1 MKISYNEATAMG
13 CSTLEND
20 LILCEKIGYDFIEI
34 RLDMLKGYLKK
45 YSVKDLKS
53 FFASSRIKPHAF
65 NALFDINFC
74 DTDVWKV
81 VMEDFMLACK
91 TGEKIGSQYI
101 VVVPTI
107 TKKPNTHSEA
117 EVFEDSIGGLTR
129 LLDVGRN
136 YGMKLAFE
144 PVGNPG
150 CCVRTIGQAWDIVE
164 TIDQDDVGLTM
175 DAFNLHLYNKLND
188 FKDIKIVDPD
198 KIFVVH
204 LDDGEDL
211 PLEVLDHCHRCFPG
225 EGVIDLNNYVKNLKD
240 VGYDRMISIETL
252 RPEYWKKDAE
262 WVIRR
267 GYETT
272 KKLLESI

>member
-1 MKISYNEATAMG
+1 
-13 CSTLEND
+13 
-20 LILCEKIGYDFIEI
+20 
-34 RLDMLKGYLKK
+34 
-45 YSVKDLKS
+45 
-53 FFASSRIKPHAF
+53 
-65 NALFDINFC
+65 
-74 DTDVWKV
+74 
-81 VMEDFMLACK
+81 
-91 TGEKIGSQYI
+91 
-101 VVVPTI
+101 
-107 TKKPNTHSEA
+107 
-117 EVFEDSIGGLTR
+117 
-129 LLDVGRN
+129 
-136 YGMKLAFE
+136 MKLAFE

>member
-34 RLDMLKGYLKK
+34 RLDMLRNYLKK
-45 YSVKDLKS
+45 HSVKDLKS

-74 DTDVWKV
+74 DADAWKV
-81 VMEDFMLACK
+81 VMEDFILACK

-117 EVFEDSIGGLTR
+117 EVFEDSIEGLTK

-188 FKDIKIVDPD
+188 FKDIKIVGPD

-225 EGVIDLNNYVKNLKD
+225 EGVIDLKNYIKNLKD

>member
-1 MKISYNEATAMG
+1 MKISYNEATGMG
-13 CSTLEND
+13 CSTLEDD

-34 RLDMLKGYLKK
+34 RLDMLRNYLKK
-45 YSVKDLKS
+45 YSIKNLKS
-53 FFASSRIKPHAF
+53 FFDNSRIKPHAF

-74 DTDVWKV
+74 DDSSWKI

-91 TGEKIGSQYI
+91 IGEKIGSQYI

-107 TKKPNTHSEA
+107 TKRPNTRSEV
-117 EVFEDSIGGLTR
+117 EVFEDSIKSLTK
-129 LLDVGRN
+129 LLEVGRN

-150 CCVRTIGQAWDIVE
+150 SCVRTIQQAWDIIKAIKQE
-164 TIDQDDVGLTM
+164 DVGLTI
-175 DAFNLHLYNKLND
+175 DAFNLYLYKKLNN
-188 FKDIKIVDPD
+188 FKDIKIVDPN

-204 LDDGEDL
+204 LDDSENL

-225 EGVIDLNNYVKNLKD
+225 EGVIDLNNYVKSLKD
-240 VGYDRMISIETL
+240 INYNGMISIETF
-252 RPEYWKKDAE
+252 RPEYWKKDTE

-272 KKLLESI
+272 KKLLESV